1 MSPTIEELVSA
12 YRKVRDTIKA
22 KEEAHEAEI
31 ASLKEGLDT
40 ISQGLLDFCN
50 EQNLDSVRTPM
61 GTVSRRVST
70 RYWTTDWDATYKF
83 IMEHEAPYLLE
94 KRIQNNNMAQ
104 FLAENPDDLP
114 PGLQIDRKYTVQ
126 VRKPTAK

>member
-1 MSPTIEELVSA
+1 MSQTIDELVSV
-12 YRKVRDTIKA
+12 YRRVRDTIKA

-31 ASLKEGLDT
+31 ASLKESLET
-40 ISQGLLDFCN
+40 VAQGLLDFCN
-50 EQNLDSVRTPM
+50 EQNLDSIRTPM

-70 RYWTTDWDATYKF
+70 RYWTTDWESTYQF

-94 KRIQNNNMAQ
+94 KRIQSNNMAQ
-104 FLAENPDDLP
+104 FLEENPDVLP
-114 PGLQIDRKYTVQ
+114 PGLQIDRKYVVQ